1 MSYDTKVFN
10 IMIASPGDVA
20 AERSI
25 VREVI
30 YEWNAV
36 HSFSRKIVLLPI
48 GWESH
53 SSPEMGVRPQ
63 ELINKQ
69 VLDKCDLLVGVFWTR
84 IGTPTNEYASGTIE
98 EIEKHIDSGKPVML
112 YFSSQPV
119 ILDSVDLSQIQQLK
133 DLKESCR
140 TRGLYQE
147 YDSHSDFKEKFYHHL
162 QIKINEH
169 PMFVDYNTH
178 INNEIAES
186 KIHFPTLSLEAK
198 TLLKEASKDPNGTIL
213 LIRTLGGT
221 HIQVNGKSFMF
232 TDRRETAKWEAAIT
246 ELIKNNLLLARGLK
260 GEVFELSN
268 MGYQISDMIEL

>member
-25 VREVI
+25 VRDVI

-36 HSFSRKIVLLPI
+36 HSFSRRIVLLPL

-53 SSPEMGVRPQ
+53 SSPEMGVSPQ
-63 ELINKQ
+63 KLINKQ

-84 IGTPTNEYASGTIE
+84 IGTPTDEYASGTIE
-98 EIEKHIDSGKPVML
+98 EIEKHIMSEKPVML

-119 ILDSVDLSQIQQLK
+119 IMDSVDLFQIQKLK
-133 DLKESCR
+133 EFKESCR

-147 YDSHSDFKEKFYHHL
+147 YDSHSDFKDKFYHHL

-169 PMFVDYNTH
+169 PMFVVNNSE
-178 INNEIAES
+178 INNEIVES
-186 KIHFPTLSLEAK
+186 KIHLPTLSFEAK
-198 TLLKEASKDPNGTIL
+198 TLLKEASKDSNGTIL
-213 LIRTLGGT
+213 HIRTLGGT

-232 TDRRETAKWEAAIT
+232 QDRRETAKWESAID
-246 ELIKNNLLLARGLK
+246 ELIENDLLLARGFK

-268 MGYQISDMIEL
+268 LGYQISDMIEL